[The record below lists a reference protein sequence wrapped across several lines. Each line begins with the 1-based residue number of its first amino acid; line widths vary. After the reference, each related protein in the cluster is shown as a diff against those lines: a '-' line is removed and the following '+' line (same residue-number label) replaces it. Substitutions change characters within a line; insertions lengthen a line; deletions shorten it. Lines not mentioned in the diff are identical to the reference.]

1 MRIHNLETRERMSES
16 TEDVAQEEIE
26 APDNQEDAALLDGNV
41 DDSLLDGDDN
51 PPAEEEDPVRDFAC
65 NIYYM
70 LLGTIPPTAC

>member
-1 MRIHNLETRERMSES
+1 MSES
-16 TEDVAQEEIE
+16 TEDVAQGETE

-51 PPAEEEDPVRDFAC
+51 PPAEEEDPVRDIAC